1 MSCTKQV
8 FSFHYT
14 LPFISRARTHTH
26 PHTMAVWSCRG
37 VGPPPKP
44 YQPEQ
49 PPRDLPARVN
59 TATYHYDK
67 ASSFEREKYN
77 PQRPYEKKTIGS
89 DTDNDNNK
97 QQAIDSNLFQEG
109 KRRRRWCRQR
119 LHIFTFVLHAYVQ
132 RRFDPF
138 IIRIQHHDTFMT
150 KIMRAFI
157 F

>member
-77 PQRPYEKKTIGS
+77 PQRPYEKKTMGS
-89 DTDNDNNK
+89 DNDNNK
-97 QQAIDSNLFQEG
+97 QQVIDSNLSRPREGRDHGGGVRQE
-109 KRRRRWCRQR
+109 
-119 LHIFTFVLHAYVQ
+119 LHFLHFVLHTHTYNAVL
-132 RRFDPF
+132 
-138 IIRIQHHDTFMT
+138 IHLSSSLIT
-150 KIMRAFI
+150 KRS
-157 F
+157 